1 MSQPSD
7 TQSSA
12 SQTVAL
18 GRRRFL
24 GWCASAAVPMVA
36 GSVGVTLTA
45 CISDGSNDTNTP
57 FAGLSRVDNPGT
69 LNLSVQQRRVQWVPG
84 RTPATDNAWVYV
96 PQGTASGTVL
106 PNHLGPI
113 INVRRDSACTIVWTN
128 TVGEAATRPGK
139 LSTPPVNSP
148 LTQDI
153 CGNVQTQSEVSLV
166 THLHGARVQGSS
178 DGWPLAPIGFAGNPY
193 GFPTS
198 QTYTYPNQ
206 QRSAMLWYHDHALDH
221 TGRHVYAGLAG
232 LYFIR
237 DAADDAVLGLIG
249 GADMEFPLV
258 IQDRILASDGINVD
272 YAAGMPTT
280 DPLTRPEFLGT
291 SLFVNGHPSTVASIG
306 RRTWR
311 VRLLNASNARTYAL
325 ALCNPAAIEAR
336 AGQVWHNQCVRVIGA
351 DGGLLARSVPL
362 GASDVI
368 VIAPGQRRDLLVDLS
383 TLPVN
388 VNALRWVNLNLL
400 ATLST
405 NDTTPEAIYTT
416 FTDSVLAPTSTNY
429 SAADAG
435 LYAALDG
442 PVTDVMRLTLEA
454 VSRPV
459 AGQAGTVLSPTTAAI
474 DAVLANAASDDDFI
488 WDGNRFNPMPNAVF
502 GPNRMVLLVSNTE
515 GHAAT
520 DAVNGIS
527 GFGDVQIFEMGA
539 AGTDWQIPFAV
550 DLATG
555 AAPVAGGPAAPQGY
569 KLSRRS
575 FFASEVNLD
584 VTAAKRYPDLHS
596 ATISCKPGTY
606 ERWYVANIGN
616 TQPLVANE
624 NLPDMHPFHIHLVNG
639 VVTRRW
645 DLDPTTG
652 TFVLADSRAPDIDGV
667 ARQDTVLIPSNQIIE
682 LVVYFPPGYSGQYAY
697 HCHLLEHE
705 DMCMM
710 SHFEVA
716 AA

>member
-1 MSQPSD
+1 MSQPSE

-12 SQTVAL
+12 SRDIVL

-36 GSVGVTLTA
+36 GGVGVTLTA
-45 CISDGSNDTNTP
+45 CVTDSTNDANTP
-57 FAGLSRVDNPGT
+57 YAGLSRVDNPGT

-84 RTPATDNAWVYV
+84 RTPATENAWVYV
-96 PQGTASGTVL
+96 PQGTADGTVL
-106 PNHLGPI
+106 ANHLGPV

-128 TVGEAATRPGK
+128 TVGESASRPGK

-166 THLHGARVQGSS
+166 THLHGARVAGTS
-178 DGWPLAPIGFAGNPY
+178 DGWPLTPIGFAGNTY

-198 QTYTYPNQ
+198 LSYTYPNQ

-221 TGRHVYAGLAG
+221 TGRHVHAGLAG

-237 DAADDAVLGLIG
+237 DAADDAILSLVG
-249 GADMEFPLV
+249 GADMEFPIV
-258 IQDRILASDGINVD
+258 IQDRILSADGNSVD

-280 DPLTRPEFLGT
+280 DPLARPEFLGT
-291 SLFVNGHPSTVASIG
+291 SLFVNGHPSTVVSVG

-325 ALCNPAAIEAR
+325 ALCNPAAIEAQ
-336 AGQVWHNQCVRVIGA
+336 AGQVWHNQCVRLIGA
-351 DGGLLARSVPL
+351 DGGLLARSVTL

-383 TLPVN
+383 TLPGDVSQ
-388 VNALRWVNLNLL
+388 LRWVNLNLL
-400 ATLST
+400 ATLSI
-405 NDTTPEAIYTT
+405 NDSTPEAIYTT
-416 FTDSVLAPTSTNY
+416 FADSVLAPTS
-429 SAADAG
+429 AAYTIADTA
-435 LYAALDG
+435 LYAALSM
-442 PVTDVMRLTLEA
+442 PVTDVLRLTLEA
-454 VSRPV
+454 VTPP
-459 AGQAGTVLSPTTAAI
+459 AGALASTTLSPKAAAI
-474 DAVLANAASDDDFI
+474 DAVLAGAASDDDFV
-488 WDGNRFNPMPNAVF
+488 WDGTRFNPLPNPTF
-502 GPNRMVLLVSNTE
+502 GPNRLVLLVSNTE

-520 DAVNGIS
+520 EAVNGIS
-527 GFGDVQIFEMGA
+527 GFGDVQIFEMGGS
-539 AGTDWQIPFAV
+539 GTDWRIPFAV
-550 DLATG
+550 DLVTNPPLEAG
-555 AAPVAGGPAAPQGY
+555 APAAPQGY
-569 KLSRRS
+569 QLSRRS
-575 FFASEVNLD
+575 FFANEVNLD
-584 VTAAKRYPDLHS
+584 ITAANRYPDLHS
-596 ATISCKPGTY
+596 ATITSKAGTY

-624 NLPDMHPFHIHLVNG
+624 NLPDMHPFHVHLVNG

-645 DLDPTTG
+645 DLDPTSG
-652 TFVLADSRAPDIDGV
+652 AFVPANTLAPDIDAV

-682 LVVYFPPGYSGQYAY
+682 LLVYFPKGYSGKYAY

-710 SHFEVA
+710 SHFEVVA
-716 AA
+716 